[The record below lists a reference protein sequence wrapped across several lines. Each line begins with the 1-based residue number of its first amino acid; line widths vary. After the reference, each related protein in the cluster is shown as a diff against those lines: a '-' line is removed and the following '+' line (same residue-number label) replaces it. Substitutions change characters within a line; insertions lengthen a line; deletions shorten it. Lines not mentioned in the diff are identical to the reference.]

1 MTSSSGESNPVVKIE
16 CFAPEESVETIRA
29 ALGDAG
35 FGRIGR
41 YDSCAS
47 ETRVTGYW
55 RPLPGSQP
63 FKGAVGEV
71 MAGREVKIEFVCR
84 RDRAEEA
91 AHLLRTL
98 HPYEE
103 PLILI
108 VPLLNHEVDGSTT
121 DID

>member
-1 MTSSSGESNPVVKIE
+1 MTSSLGESNPVVKIE
-16 CFAPEESVETIRA
+16 CFAPGESMESIRT
-29 ALGDAG
+29 ALAEAG

-63 FKGAVGEV
+63 FMGTVGEV
-71 MAGREVKIEFVCR
+71 KAGGEVKIEFVCR
-84 RDRAEEA
+84 RDRAEGA
-91 AHLLRTL
+91 AHLLRTI

-108 VPLLNHEVDGSTT
+108 VPLLNHEVEGSTT
-121 DID
+121 DIG